1 MKIIRFGFLQIGIRK
16 SKLGFRFSFSWRKGN
31 KGKVWS
37 VKPGLQKSVDTE
49 WNDSYSRGMST
60 TTVAYVTTEDAQ
72 DEPHYVL
79 PDGVTVLPNG
89 ALMLTYSRDNKGN
102 LQEGHIYG
110 PGCWKE
116 VNVQQ
121 EDV

>member
-1 MKIIRFGFLQIGIRK
+1 MKPDL
-16 SKLGFRFSFSWRKGN
+16 L
-31 KGKVWS
+31 
-37 VKPGLQKSVDTE
+37 KSVDTG
-49 WNDSYSRGMST
+49 WSGDYSRGMST
-60 TTVAYVTTEDAQ
+60 STVAYVTTEELQ
-72 DEPHYVL
+72 DQMHYVL

-102 LQEGHIYG
+102 LQEGHIYA

-121 EDV
+121 EEV